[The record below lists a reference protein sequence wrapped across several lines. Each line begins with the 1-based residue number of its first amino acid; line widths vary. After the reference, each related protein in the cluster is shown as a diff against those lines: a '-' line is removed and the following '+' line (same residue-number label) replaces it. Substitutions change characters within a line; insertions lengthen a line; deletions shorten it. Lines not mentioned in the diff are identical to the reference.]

1 MREQRDFDISLRSA
15 GQGKT
20 IGLIV
25 NPVAGMGGRVGL
37 KGTDGPDIL
46 REAIRRGA
54 VPVSSERASI
64 ALKRLAA
71 LVTPFQLITGAGEL
85 GEDAARAA
93 GIEPIV
99 VYTPSP
105 GSSRPDDTR
114 NAALVMAYASVD
126 LILFAGGD
134 GTARDVLGVV
144 NDRVPIL
151 GIPTGVKM
159 YSAVFGTNSDNA
171 GNLAARVIAGESSV
185 RFREAEVMDID
196 EAAMR
201 NDQVSARLYGYARS
215 PHERHL
221 VQNAKAGSVL
231 NENLA
236 LDAVARQVV
245 RQMKAGWLYLL
256 GPGTT
261 TRRIMTELGLP
272 STLLGV
278 DAVMDGALV
287 GADLNEQ
294 ALIHLIEGQETRIIV
309 GVLGGHGSLFG
320 RGNQQISAEVI
331 RRTGRENIIV
341 ITSMDK
347 LISLDAGCLRVD
359 TGDAEVDAMLS
370 GHIRVHTGPDRSVF
384 FRVRS

>member
-85 GEDAARAA
+85 GEDVARAA

>member
-171 GNLAARVIAGESSV
+171 
-185 RFREAEVMDID
+185 
-196 EAAMR
+196 
-201 NDQVSARLYGYARS
+201 
-215 PHERHL
+215 
-221 VQNAKAGSVL
+221 
-231 NENLA
+231 
-236 LDAVARQVV
+236 
-245 RQMKAGWLYLL
+245 
-256 GPGTT
+256 
-261 TRRIMTELGLP
+261 
-272 STLLGV
+272 
-278 DAVMDGALV
+278 
-287 GADLNEQ
+287 
-294 ALIHLIEGQETRIIV
+294 
-309 GVLGGHGSLFG
+309 
-320 RGNQQISAEVI
+320 
-331 RRTGRENIIV
+331 
-341 ITSMDK
+341 
-347 LISLDAGCLRVD
+347 
-359 TGDAEVDAMLS
+359 
-370 GHIRVHTGPDRSVF
+370 
-384 FRVRS
+384 